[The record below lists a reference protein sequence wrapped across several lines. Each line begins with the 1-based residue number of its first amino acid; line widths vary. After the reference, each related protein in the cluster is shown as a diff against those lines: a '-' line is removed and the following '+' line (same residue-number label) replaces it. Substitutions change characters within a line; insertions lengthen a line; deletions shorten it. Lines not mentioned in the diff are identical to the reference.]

1 MEELIAKRE
10 RLERKWCGAI
20 IAAIVSAAISVF
32 TGMMLQSVAAFAV
45 FGASFVA
52 CMCYACYT
60 QIKRDNLSIEISAK
74 LAREVTLRKWRR

>member
-1 MEELIAKRE
+1 MANRE
-10 RLERKWCGAI
+10 RLECRWCAAI
-20 IAAIVSAAISVF
+20 IIAIVSAAISVF
-32 TGMMLQSVAAFAV
+32 TGVMLKSVTAFTV
-45 FGASFVA
+45 FGALFVA